1 MCISILKTPE
11 LAMNPSQR
19 IVTVCNEKKRSGVT
33 EKKLRTYFLEAVMYT
48 DDEEHE
54 RAECVYIQIMNGLDY
69 CSDEN
74 DDD

>member
-1 MCISILKTPE
+1 MYFNAKDARISNEHK
-11 LAMNPSQR
+11 Q
-19 IVTVCNEKKRSGVT
+19 TVCNSLQQKDVWNDREEAKD
-33 EKKLRTYFLEAVMYT
+33 YFLEAMMST
-48 DDEEHE
+48 DGEEHE